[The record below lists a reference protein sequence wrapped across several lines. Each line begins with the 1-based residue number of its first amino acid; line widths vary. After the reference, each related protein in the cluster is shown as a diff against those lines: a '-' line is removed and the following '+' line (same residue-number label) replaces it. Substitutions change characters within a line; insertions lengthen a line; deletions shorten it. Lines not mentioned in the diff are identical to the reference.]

1 MTRVYK
7 CFILP
12 HLEYCSSILVGIG
25 KTEANKLEDAN
36 YYILRTILNVSKGRS
51 YESLLQQAK
60 IKSLA
65 NRRYFQSLV
74 LLFKC
79 MKDHGP
85 QYIQHFF
92 KLRTVSY
99 NLRGS
104 ETKLEQLPFIT
115 KWLKNAY
122 SLITF

>member
-85 QYIQHFF
+85 QYIQHI
-92 KLRTVSY
+92 L
-99 NLRGS
+99 N
-104 ETKLEQLPFIT
+104 
-115 KWLKNAY
+115 
-122 SLITF
+122 